1 MKDLLLQFAGVLG
14 LLAAIIHGVL
24 GETAVFA
31 KARIE
36 PERLRRLIRGVWQ
49 CSAVAWAGLAILLV
63 AAPYMDLRRREFGSL
78 ASRSPFTAS
87 PQQPMP
93 GARADGISDGWC
105 SRPQSL
111 LLWAGSSRI

>member
-63 AAPYMDLRRREFGSL
+63 AAPYMGSAAARIWIVGVAVAVYGFAAAANAWCTRGRHFGWMVL
-78 ASRSPFTAS
+78 ATAIALA
-87 PQQPMP
+87 M
-93 GARADGISDGWC
+93 GG
-105 SRPQSL
+105 L
-111 LLWAGSSRI
+111 